1 MADTVSSA
9 VRSRMMAGIRATDT
23 KPEMIV
29 RRALHGAGFRY
40 VLHDRR
46 LPGRPDVV
54 LPRWRAVVFVNGCF
68 WHGHA
73 CRYFRLPAS
82 HPEFWSAKIEAN
94 RSRDAAA
101 LAALAASG
109 WRAATVWECAL
120 RESKAAR
127 AATIQHLV
135 KWLRSRQAQLEI
147 RG

>member
-1 MADTVSSA
+1 MADTVSPA
-9 VRSRMMAGIRATDT
+9 VRSRMMAGIRAKNT
-23 KPEMIV
+23 KPEIIV
-29 RRALHGAGFRY
+29 RRGLHAAGFRF

-54 LPRWRAVVFVNGCF
+54 LPRWRAAVFVNGCF
-68 WHGHA
+68 WHAHA

-109 WRAATVWECAL
+109 WRTATVWECAL
-120 RESKAAR
+120 RGSEAAR
-127 AATIQHLV
+127 IATMRHLV
-135 KWLRSRQAQLEI
+135 KWLRSRQTHLEI
-147 RG
+147 PA

>member
-1 MADTVSSA
+1 MADTVSPA

-29 RRALHGAGFRY
+29 RRALHAAGFRY

-46 LPGRPDVV
+46 LSGRPDVV
-54 LPRWRAVVFVNGCF
+54 LPRWRAVIFVNGCF

-82 HPEFWSAKIEAN
+82 RPEFWSAKIEAN
-94 RSRDAAA
+94 RSRDAVA

-120 RESKAAR
+120 RESEAAR
-127 AATIQHLV
+127 AATIRHLV
-135 KWLRSRQAQLEI
+135 KWLRSSQAQLEI
-147 RG
+147 PA